1 MEEENKDKLDNKK
14 NVKESVSC
22 DNNEKVKKIDAKSEK
37 EDNKKDKE
45 KETITN
51 EKSIK
56 TNKIKFNILAI
67 FAIIIFSIALTPVT
81 FQNDTY
87 YTIAIGK
94 DIVETGTIDMK
105 DHFSWHEDLEYTYPH
120 WLYDVGTYLV
130 YQLGENIGIGG
141 FTAIYILTVLLSI
154 TLGLVIYMACVKI
167 SKHHITSFLIT
178 MGIMYLLKNF
188 ITARAQLVTFILFA
202 LTVLFIEEFI
212 ASKKKRYAIGL
223 IIISILI
230 ANLHVAV
237 WPFYFVLYLP
247 YVAQY
252 MIALISTSKLG
263 YKINKKFKESRLKS
277 LEKAKLNKKEIKYL
291 DEKIEKIKN
300 KIIEIEKSHDKSEKS
315 AEKRR
320 NNPYKI
326 VIEKQDAVKWL
337 ILIMVICAFTGLLT
351 PLGDTP
357 YTYLSK
363 TMEGNTMDNISE
375 HQPLT
380 LINNMEM
387 IICII
392 LVLGLITF
400 TDTKIKLCDLFMLGG
415 LLYLSF
421 MSRRQVSMFDIIGGI
436 IFARIVASFFDK
448 YDVGGEEKLLKSI
461 NTIYGKAITILV
473 VILISFNILKPKLD
487 DKFVDENTYPVKA
500 SDYIIENVD
509 LSTMKIYNEYN
520 YGSYLLFR
528 GIPVFVDS
536 RADLYTPQFNGEK
549 NDDGK
554 YEGKDIF
561 SDYINTSNIG
571 VYYENKFGEYDITH
585 VLIRKNSKLNMFISR
600 NDKYIELYGDN
611 NFVFYQRN
619 ED

>member
-277 LEKAKLNKKEIKYL
+277 LEKAKLNKKEIKDL

-363 TMEGNTMDNISE
+363 TMDNISE

>member
-277 LEKAKLNKKEIKYL
+277 LEKAKLNKKEIKDL

-326 VIEKQDAVKWL
+326 VIEKQEAVKWL